1 MSSKRNFKKAMQ
13 ESGAGKAYVN
23 STMHEEMTDEQVRE
37 AAFHS
42 RRNQD
47 CDISQKMA
55 DDNRRNTLL
64 RKSGFDWVDIEELQP
79 HPDNAYHVTE
89 EDVENLAGLIY
100 ISKET
105 QPLVVRET
113 EDGLQIIDGERR
125 WRAHKLLA
133 RLYGDAWRMVP
144 ARIHP
149 LDSLTEEE
157 VHFILHS
164 NNAGQR
170 EKTASEK
177 AMGFAAIADSLI
189 EWRKAN
195 PALKGVRTNAM
206 LAEHFG
212 VSERTAQ
219 TNLTIARGLTQRCCK
234 LLDDKALTMAQAET
248 IARLSEEKQAAIA
261 DAIESGDFEKNDIDD
276 LIQNIKEAE
285 NTTSTTGGSKAP
297 TTRKL
302 KEKTTNSLMRN
313 AKNALRKAIR
323 KPEDPDP
330 VLVAELKEYVLMLD
344 KRVNEKL
351 QN

>member
-1 MSSKRNFKKAMQ
+1 MSSRRNFKKAMQ

-37 AAFHS
+37 AAFQS

-79 HPDNAYHVTE
+79 HPDNAYHVNE

-133 RLYGDAWRMVP
+133 KLYGDAWRMVP

-195 PALKGVRTNAM
+195 PELKGVRTNAM

-219 TNLTIARGLTQRCCK
+219 TNLTIARGLTKRCCK
-234 LLDDKALTMAQAET
+234 LLDDKAITMAQAET
-248 IARLSEEKQAAIA
+248 IARLSGEKQEALA
-261 DAIESGDFEKNDIDD
+261 DAIESGDVEKNDIDD
-276 LIQNIKEAE
+276 FIQNIKEAE
-285 NTTSTTGGSKAP
+285 NTPGSSISSKTP
-297 TTRKL
+297 TTKKL

-351 QN
+351 QS

>member
-1 MSSKRNFKKAMQ
+1 MSSRRNFKKAMQ

-23 STMHEEMTDEQVRE
+23 PTMHEEMTDEQVRE
-37 AAFHS
+37 AAFQS
-42 RRNQD
+42 RRNQER
-47 CDISQKMA
+47 DISQKMA

-113 EDGLQIIDGERR
+113 EEGLQIIDGERR

-133 RLYGDAWRMVP
+133 ELYGDAWRMVP

-219 TNLTIARGLTQRCCK
+219 TNLTIARGLIRKCCQ
-234 LLDDKALTMAQAET
+234 LLDDKAITMAQAET
-248 IARLSEEKQAAIA
+248 IARLSEEKQEAIA
-261 DAIESGDFEKNDIDD
+261 EAIESSSVEKEEIDE
-276 LIQNIKEAE
+276 LIQNVKDSE
-285 NTTSTTGGSKAP
+285 STTGGSVTARSSKS
-297 TTRKL
+297 RKL

-313 AKNALRKAIR
+313 AKNSLRKAVR
-323 KPEDPDP
+323 NPEDPDP
-330 VLVAELKEYVLMLD
+330 ILVAELKEYILLLD
-344 KRVNEKL
+344 QRVNERLKS
-351 QN
+351 

>member
-1 MSSKRNFKKAMQ
+1 MSSRRNFKKAMQ
-13 ESGAGKAYVN
+13 ESGAGKTYVN
-23 STMHEEMTDEQVRE
+23 PTMHEEMSDEQVRE
-37 AAFHS
+37 AAFQS

-64 RKSGFDWVDIEELQP
+64 RKSGFDWIDIEELQP

-195 PALKGVRTNAM
+195 PSLKGVRTNAM

-219 TNLTIARGLTQRCCK
+219 TNLTIARGLTRRCCK
-234 LLDDKALTMAQAET
+234 LLDDKEITMAQAET
-248 IARLSEEKQAAIA
+248 IARLSEEKQETIA
-261 DAIESGDFEKNDIDD
+261 DAIESGDVEKNDIDD
-276 LIQNIKEAE
+276 LIQNIKDAE
-285 NTTSTTGGSKAP
+285 NKPGSSIGSKAP
-297 TTRKL
+297 ATRKL

-351 QN
+351 QS

>member
-37 AAFHS
+37 AAFQS

-64 RKSGFDWVDIEELQP
+64 RKSGFDWIDIEELQP

-248 IARLSEEKQAAIA
+248 IARLSEEKQEAIA

-276 LIQNIKEAE
+276 LIQNIKEDE

-351 QN
+351 QS

>member
-37 AAFHS
+37 AAFQS

-177 AMGFAAIADSLI
+177 AMGLAAIADSLI

-248 IARLSEEKQAAIA
+248 IARLSEEKQEAIA

-276 LIQNIKEAE
+276 LIQNIKEDE

-351 QN
+351 QS

>member
-1 MSSKRNFKKAMQ
+1 MSSRRNFKKAMQ

-37 AAFHS
+37 AAFQS

-234 LLDDKALTMAQAET
+234 LLDDKAITMAQAET
-248 IARLSEEKQAAIA
+248 IARLSEEKQETIA
-261 DAIESGDFEKNDIDD
+261 DAIESGDVEKNNIDD
-276 LIQNIKEAE
+276 LIQNIKEAG
-285 NTTSTTGGSKAP
+285 NTPGAAGGIKTPA
-297 TTRKL
+297 RKL

-323 KPEDPDP
+323 KPEEPDP

-351 QN
+351 QS

>member
-1 MSSKRNFKKAMQ
+1 MQ

-37 AAFHS
+37 AAFQS

-64 RKSGFDWVDIEELQP
+64 RKSGFDWIDIEELQP

-248 IARLSEEKQAAIA
+248 IARLSEEKQEAIA

-276 LIQNIKEAE
+276 LIQNIKEDE

-351 QN
+351 QS